1 MARPIRRLLI
11 ANRGEI
17 ALRVIRACRES
28 GIAPVAVYSEAD
40 AAAPHVAA
48 ADEAHLLGPAPAR
61 ESYLR
66 IDRILEAARKSRAD
80 AIHPGY
86 GFLSENPAFARA
98 CAKARIRFVG
108 PPADAMLRLG
118 NKIEGRRLAQKAG
131 VPVVPGMTLA
141 VGESD
146 DLRPLVRSVGLPLCV
161 KAASGGGGKGMRVV
175 RAAADLPRALREAR
189 SEAASAFGDPT
200 VYLEHY
206 VERPHHVEIQ
216 ILADA
221 HGHVVWL
228 GERECSI
235 QRRHQKLIEETP
247 SPVVGPDLRRA
258 MGEAACRLARAAGYV
273 NAGTVEFLVDAR
285 GRFFFLEVNARLQV
299 EHPVTEMAT
308 GIDLV
313 REQFR
318 IAEGAELSSRQE
330 DVVPRGVSIEC
341 RICAEDA
348 EKGFLPS
355 TGTIRGLRLP
365 AGPFTRADCG
375 VEAGSEVS
383 LFYDSMLAKVIVW
396 GSDRETAIRRM
407 ARALEDLAVVGVR
420 TTQPLL
426 QRVLADRRF
435 RAGKIHTRWLEDD
448 FLRGGAVPAADPADE
463 SLAILLAAAIE
474 RQRRDETAPRFLP
487 PRSISTWRRAV
498 LDSSMVRDA
507 KNGNG
512 F

>member
-1 MARPIRRLLI
+1 MARRIQRLLI

-17 ALRVIRACRES
+17 ALRVIRACREL
-28 GIAPVAVYSEAD
+28 GIAPIAVCSEAD
-40 AAAPHVAA
+40 AGAPHVAA
-48 ADEAHLLGPAPAR
+48 ADEAHLLGPAPSR

-66 IDRILEAARKSRAD
+66 IDRILGVARKAKAD

-86 GFLSENPAFARA
+86 GFLSENPEFARA
-98 CAKARIRFVG
+98 CACAGVRFVG
-108 PPADAMLRLG
+108 PPADAMRRLG
-118 NKIEGRRLAQKAG
+118 NKIEGRKLARKAG
-131 VPVVPGMTLA
+131 VPVVPGIYR
-141 VGESD
+141 D
-146 DLRPLVRSVGLPLCV
+146 VRETDEPRGLIREVGLPVCI
-161 KAASGGGGKGMRVV
+161 KAAAGGGGKGMRVV
-175 RAAADLPRALREAR
+175 REAADLPRALREAR
-189 SEAASAFGDPT
+189 SEAASAFGDAT

-206 VERPHHVEIQ
+206 LERPRHVEIQ

-221 HGHVVWL
+221 KGNVVHL

-247 SPVVGPDLRRA
+247 STAVDAYLRGQ

-313 REQFR
+313 REQIR
-318 IAEGAELSSRQE
+318 IAEGAALTFRQE
-330 DVVPRGVSIEC
+330 DIRPRGAAIEC
-341 RICAEDA
+341 RICAEDG
-348 EKGFLPS
+348 ERGFLPS

-365 AGPFTRADCG
+365 SGPFVRVDCG

-383 LFYDSMLAKVIVW
+383 LHYDSLIAKVIAW
-396 GSDRETAIRRM
+396 GSHREAAIRRM
-407 ARALEDLAVVGVR
+407 ERALRELAVVGIR

-426 QRVLADRRF
+426 LRILADRRF
-435 RAGKIHTRWLEDD
+435 RAGKIHTRFLEDE
-448 FLRGGAVPAADPADE
+448 FLARKTPPAWGPPEELAVV
-463 SLAILLAAAIE
+463 LAAALE
-474 RQRRDETAPRFLP
+474 HQRKEQKAPRFLP
-487 PRSISTWRRAV
+487 PRSISSWRRAV
-498 LDSSMVRDA
+498 LDEYMGRSPKSVS
-507 KNGNG
+507 G